1 MEKADRRFSV
11 VRNRGGIVR
20 EQPLVWR
27 EEVSPGD
34 KESVHRICELSGF
47 FSAEEV
53 DMAVELVEE
62 RLAKGVASG
71 YHFLFAQHGD
81 TVLGFACYGPI
92 AGTES
97 SWDLYWMAVE
107 EKRRG
112 QGLGRKLAAEVERRT
127 RLFGGR
133 RLYAWTSSRDQ
144 YLPTRKFYERLGY
157 NQEATLRDYYK
168 PGEHLVIY
176 VKQLPGT
183 PHSP

>member
-1 MEKADRRFSV
+1 MK
-11 VRNRGGIVR
+11 

-27 EEVSPGD
+27 EEVSSGD
-34 KESVHRICELSGF
+34 RESVRRLCELSGF

-53 DMAVELVEE
+53 DIAVELVEE
-62 RLAKGVASG
+62 HLAKGVASG

-81 TVLGFACYGPI
+81 TVVGFASYGPI
-92 AGTES
+92 PGTES

-107 EKRRG
+107 EKKRG
-112 QGLGRKLAAEVERRT
+112 QGLGRKLHSEVERRIA
-127 RLFGGR
+127 LLGGR

-157 NQEATLRDYYK
+157 SQEATLRDYYK

-176 VKQLPGT
+176 VKPLPGA
-183 PHSP
+183 PNSP

>member
-1 MEKADRRFSV
+1 M
-11 VRNRGGIVR
+11 R
-20 EQPLVWR
+20 EQPLGWR

-34 KESVHRICELSGF
+34 RESVRRLCELSGF

-53 DMAVELVEE
+53 DIAVELVEE

-92 AGTES
+92 PGTES
-97 SWDLYWMAVE
+97 SWDLYWIAVE
-107 EKRRG
+107 EKKRG
-112 QGLGRKLAAEVERRT
+112 RGLGRKLQAEVERRT
-127 RLFGGR
+127 VLFGGR

-157 NQEATLRDYYK
+157 SQEAALRDYYK
-168 PGEHLVIY
+168 PGEHLIIY
-176 VKQLPGT
+176 VKHLPGT
-183 PHSP
+183 LNSS